1 MWEHLYKIES
11 GRDVGTLYYFRNL
24 FGRNNVKQKVKDGFA
39 PAEDLFLQV
48 FNAYVVAAFMDW
60 TGMMEIQSLPTKVS
74 TPPDAR
80 RNQQEKIQYL
90 NGVMGSFVDSF
101 CLAVPNVKKAI
112 EKQREQQQQACVQN
126 SNIDSVQSNNIS
138 PGIIYLLRD
147 ARVDYLSQIYL
158 FNLSVVLGLKT
169 KSVNISKKKINPL
182 VATDKRILRN

>member
-1 MWEHLYKIES
+1 MWEHLYKIKS

-39 PAEDLFLQV
+39 PAQDLFLQV

-74 TPPDAR
+74 APPDVR

-90 NGVMGSFVDSF
+90 NKVIGSFVDSF
-101 CLAVPNVKKAI
+101 CLALPNVKNAI
-112 EKQREQQQQACVQN
+112 EKQREQQQQACFQN
-126 SNIDSVQSNNIS
+126 NNIGSVQSNNIL
-138 PGIIYLLRD
+138 PGIIYLLLD

-169 KSVNISKKKINPL
+169 KSVNISKK
-182 VATDKRILRN
+182 

>member
-24 FGRNNVKQKVKDGFA
+24 FGRNNVKQEVKDGFSS
-39 PAEDLFLQV
+39 AEDLFLQV

-74 TPPDAR
+74 TPPEVR

-90 NGVMGSFVDSF
+90 YKVIGSFVDSC
-101 CLAVPNVKKAI
+101 CLALPNVKKAI

-126 SNIDSVQSNNIS
+126 NNIDSVQSNNIS
-138 PGIIYLLRD
+138 PGIIYLLLD
-147 ARVDYLSQIYL
+147 TRVDYLSQIYL

-169 KSVNISKKKINPL
+169 KSVNISKKKI
-182 VATDKRILRN
+182 IL

>member
-11 GRDVGTLYYFRNL
+11 GRDVGTPYYFRNL

-60 TGMMEIQSLPTKVS
+60 TGMMEIQSPPTKVS
-74 TPPDAR
+74 APPDVM
-80 RNQQEKIQYL
+80 RNQQEKTQYL
-90 NGVMGSFVDSF
+90 NNVIGSFVDNF
-101 CLAVPNVKKAI
+101 CLALPNVKKAI

-126 SNIDSVQSNNIS
+126 NGNDSVQSNSIS
-138 PGIIYLLRD
+138 PGMIYLLLD
-147 ARVDYLSQIYL
+147 ATVDYLSSIHL

-169 KSVNISKKKINPL
+169 KSVNISK
-182 VATDKRILRN
+182 

>member
-39 PAEDLFLQV
+39 PAQDLFLQV

-60 TGMMEIQSLPTKVS
+60 TGMMEIQSLLTKVS
-74 TPPDAR
+74 SPPDVR

-90 NGVMGSFVDSF
+90 NKVIGSFVDSF
-101 CLAVPNVKKAI
+101 CLALPNVKNAI

-126 SNIDSVQSNNIS
+126 NNIGSVQSNNIL
-138 PGIIYLLRD
+138 PGIIYLLLD

-169 KSVNISKKKINPL
+169 KSVNISRK
-182 VATDKRILRN
+182 